1 MVQVRLVSVFAATVL
16 AWVTSAHITLEDI
29 DSLRSITRDCNE
41 KIRSLKSSHN
51 GNPAQAV
58 ILDNESS
65 KDEIEDV
72 VAGSLTY
79 LDGELLSL
87 LNIPVKDI
95 AIEKPNCPEVVK
107 HCHVFL
113 QATTRLLQAI
123 DEKQQEFGWDT
134 ESSIY
139 NALGWMQSLWAS
151 RSANEQHLSF
161 IEQQMRLYKASSCFN
176 NVNDVLRQDVEVVE
190 YLNDLMDTF

>member
-1 MVQVRLVSVFAATVL
+1 MVQIRPVRVFAAALL
-16 AWVTSAHITLEDI
+16 ALVTSAHITLKDI
-29 DSLRSITRDCNE
+29 DSLKSITKDCNE
-41 KIRSLKSSHN
+41 KIRALRSSHN
-51 GNPAQAV
+51 ANPAQAV
-58 ILDNESS
+58 ILNDQIS

-95 AIEKPNCPEVVK
+95 TIEKPDCPEVVK

-113 QATTRLLQAI
+113 QATTRFLQAI
-123 DEKQQEFGWDT
+123 DEKQQEFRWDT
-134 ESSIY
+134 DSSIY